1 MCYLQAVSSNRYSV
15 DLEEVLSRN
24 VGRGERSVAMVRA
37 GAALLAM
44 LQLLLRNYDEV
55 AAFELRPWIVIL
67 GLMAGVLF
75 SAWTLRYRGE
85 LSRRM
90 LWTSAVV
97 DMLVVTVAVFP
108 TMIWPRVN
116 YPGQLHLPGLA
127 FYGLAISISG
137 LRLDR
142 QLVRMS
148 IITNSLAALTL
159 VIVDLVRNGQHPDL
173 DLGEALLWLAF
184 GAAAAALGDAITVRT
199 RRLVSEAA
207 QSVTQKERARQ
218 ALGVY
223 VSETVAESVLGE
235 GKILELGGARREVV
249 VLFSDLRGFTAYSD
263 SLPPE
268 RLVTEVNAY
277 LDRMVEVIREE
288 GGVVDKYIGD
298 AIMVVFGLPES
309 REDDGLRAARC
320 AARMQQALMEHNVD
334 RAKHKLPALAQGI
347 GVHRGHAVAGNIGSA
362 DRLQYTVMGAAVN
375 LASRLESAT
384 KAEDVSVLL
393 SEAVVR
399 SIDPGAPGAPALVHH
414 GHLDVRGHA
423 GQVSVYTLAAEGS
436 PAR

>member
-1 MCYLQAVSSNRYSV
+1 MSRNRYSV

-24 VGRGERSVAMVRA
+24 VGRGERSVAVVRA

-44 LQLLLRNYDEV
+44 LQLLVRDYDEV
-55 AAFELRPWIVIL
+55 AAFGLRPWIVIV
-67 GLMAGVLF
+67 GLMAGVLY
-75 SAWTLRYRGE
+75 SAWTMRYRGE
-85 LSRRM
+85 LTRRM
-90 LWTSAVV
+90 LWISALV
-97 DMLVVTVAVFP
+97 DMLIITVAVFP
-108 TMIWPRVN
+108 TMIWPREN

-127 FYGLAISISG
+127 FYGLAMAISG

-142 QLVRMS
+142 QVVSLS
-148 IITNSLAALTL
+148 ITTNFVAALVL
-159 VIVDLVRNGQHPDL
+159 VALDLVFNGRHPDL
-173 DLGEALLWLAF
+173 DPGEMLLWIAY

-223 VSETVAESVLGE
+223 VSETVAESVLGD
-235 GKILELGGARREVV
+235 GKMLELGGARMEVV

-263 SLPPE
+263 TIGPE

-298 AIMVVFGLPES
+298 AIMVVFGLPEAKG
-309 REDDGLRAARC
+309 DDSLRAVRC
-320 AARMQQALMEHNVD
+320 AAQMQQTLLEHNKD
-334 RAKHKLPALAQGI
+334 RAQHNLPPLTQGI

-362 DRLQYTVMGAAVN
+362 DRQQYTVMGAAVN

-384 KAEDVSVLL
+384 KAEEVPVLL
-393 SEAVVR
+393 SAAVVDD
-399 SIDPGAPGAPALVHH
+399 IDQQAPGAPALVHH
-414 GHLDVRGHA
+414 GHLDVRGHS
-423 GQVSVYTLAAEGS
+423 GQVSVYTLAGDEGL
-436 PAR
+436 PR

>member
-1 MCYLQAVSSNRYSV
+1 MSQTRYSH
-15 DLEEVLSRN
+15 DLEEVLARN
-24 VGRGERSVAMVRA
+24 VGRGERSVAVLRA

-44 LQLLLRNYDEV
+44 LQLLLRDYEEV
-55 AAFELRPWIVIL
+55 ATFVLRPWIVIV

-75 SAWTLRYRGE
+75 SAWTLRYRGP
-85 LSRRM
+85 LTRRM

-108 TMIWPRVN
+108 TMVWTRVN

-127 FYGLAISISG
+127 FFGLAIGICG

-142 QLVRMS
+142 QLVRLS
-148 IITNSLAALTL
+148 IVLNTLGALAL
-159 VIVDLVRNGQHPDL
+159 VGFDLQLNGMHPDVDLGD
-173 DLGEALLWLAF
+173 ALLWLAF
-184 GAAAAALGDAITVRT
+184 GAAIAALGDAITVRT

-263 SLPPE
+263 RLPPE

-309 REDDGLRAARC
+309 RPDDCLRAARC
-320 AARMQQALMEHNVD
+320 AARMQEALQVHNTE
-334 RAKHKLPALAQGI
+334 RAAHGLPPLAQGI

-384 KAEDVSVLL
+384 KAEGVSVLL
-393 SEAVVR
+393 SEAVVAG
-399 SIDPGAPGAPALVHH
+399 IDTQADGAPALQRH
-414 GHLDVRGHA
+414 GSLSLRGA
-423 GQVSVYTLAAEGS
+423 SEAVGVFTLQLEAL
-436 PAR
+436 

>member
-1 MCYLQAVSSNRYSV
+1 VSRSRDGV
-15 DLEEVLSRN
+15 DLEVVLSRN
-24 VGRGERSVAMVRA
+24 VGRGERSVAVVRA

-44 LQLLLRNYDEV
+44 LQLLIRDYDEV
-55 AAFELRPWIVIL
+55 AAFDLRPWIVIV

-75 SAWTLRYRGE
+75 SAWTLRYRGG

-97 DMLVVTVAVFP
+97 DMLVISVAVFP
-108 TMIWPRVN
+108 TMFWPRDN

-127 FYGLAISISG
+127 FYGLAIGISG

-142 QLVRMS
+142 KLVRLS
-148 IITNSLAALTL
+148 IVSNTLGAILLVVLDLTL
-159 VIVDLVRNGQHPDL
+159 NGRHPDL
-173 DLGEALLWLAF
+173 DMGEPLLWLAF
-184 GAAAAALGDAITVRT
+184 GAAAAGLGDAITVRT
-199 RRLVSEAA
+199 LRLVTEAA

-235 GKILELGGARREVV
+235 GEILELGGARREVV

-263 SLPPE
+263 SLSPE
-268 RLVTEVNAY
+268 RLVTEINAY

-309 REDDGLRAARC
+309 KEDDALRAVRC
-320 AARMQQALMEHNVD
+320 AARMQEALTEHNRE
-334 RAKHKLPALAQGI
+334 RAQHDLPPLAQGI
-347 GVHRGHAVAGNIGSA
+347 GVHKGHAVAGNIGSA

-384 KAEDVSVLL
+384 KAEGVPVLL
-393 SEAVVR
+393 SEAVVQG
-399 SIDPGAPGAPALVHH
+399 IDSTGPETPALVHH
-414 GHLDVRGHA
+414 GQLSLRGHT
-423 GQVSVYTLAAEGS
+423 GQVSVYTLAKDQGAEG
-436 PAR
+436 